1 MKKKI
6 INVFL
11 MALLAM
17 VTVGTVVSCK
27 DYEEDN
33 YSDLNGKF
41 ANLNEAVEAQ
51 AKALENRVG
60 KLEEARTLIETD
72 IQNLRN
78 ELGNVT
84 DDATK
89 TTIYGRLAAAE
100 AAIET
105 INNTIDEI
113 KTTLDGKA
121 DQDALDKLTER
132 VEKVEGC
139 CEAIKELQG
148 RVTTNEQEIDALQA
162 LIDADKVK
170 VWEDGI
176 ADATSN
182 AAKALALA
190 QMDSIRLDR
199 MEAWGDS
206 IEGVLGDDFE
216 DFKESVASAL
226 YDAENNVWKNLDDV
240 IDEQL
245 NLVKGSY
252 TGTMED
258 IVKAYEDA
266 DKELAADIKAVND
279 RVDSLALV
287 TDDLNDRL
295 GMVESFMNKLISSV
309 IIQGTE
315 NPVFGTFALPANI
328 SSNVLA
334 AYYGEV
340 SDLMFP
346 TANPVNYV
354 NAEDALSSDELE
366 ALGVT
371 AANTFSI
378 DGRVVSGLQAD
389 GKTVVPG
396 NAGTLYLTVNPNTAD
411 LEGAAPVLVNSQD
424 VESGVKLSSLEKT
437 DKVLNFGFTRSAADN
452 GFYAA
457 KATVGVD
464 AVESVSPRVSY
475 EELKGLKDKI
485 KDAVEA
491 VREKGNVDVT
501 GLIYSVYSL
510 CSNVLDA
517 NAVKFPWSTIDYAG
531 NPVQHATYSQYS
543 LAATAVHPLSYGFMY
558 GAHYDE
564 FPGINKFEDI
574 IGKIFDKVQNAIPEV
589 DVDDVNINID
599 VKDFTF
605 NDVDYPDGSI
615 STTVE
620 VTGSYTDDNGEVHE
634 IDIDP
639 IEVDIT
645 RQVEDAVND
654 ALGGAAGDVTEYI
667 KDIVGQLN
675 GQVADINKMIEEL
688 RKVNEIGDQISD
700 IEDQIYD
707 YLSRAEDYLLKA
719 INNAN
724 KLLQPMMLA
733 KTADSYVV
741 LSRSKSAPTKF
752 DAASYDASNGIYLR
766 PTSYTAEV
774 LAPAYKKFIGVVNVY
789 KDGKVADNAAS
800 LRSKVNNASEGF
812 CTVQDGQW
820 NKAQLKG
827 LEKGYVYEIVYTAA
841 DFSGKIVVKRFFV
854 ELK

>member
-51 AKALENRVG
+51 AKALEDRVG

-558 GAHYDE
+558 GVHYDE

-574 IGKIFDKVQNAIPEV
+574 IGKIFDKVEEALPEV
-589 DVDDVNINID
+589 DVDDVNINIE
-599 VKDFTF
+599 VKDFVF
-605 NDVDYPDGSI
+605 DKVVLNNPIKVN
-615 STTVE
+615 VE
-620 VTGSYTDDNGEVHE
+620 IRDNEGNLIGTD
-634 IDIDP
+634 
-639 IEVDIT
+639 EVDIT
-645 RQVEDAVND
+645 TEVQDAVND

-667 KDIVGQLN
+667 KDIVDQLN
-675 GQVADINKMIEEL
+675 DQVADINKMIEEL

-752 DAASYDASNGIYLR
+752 DAASYNASNGIYLR

-800 LRSKVNNASEGF
+800 LRSNVNNASEGF

-841 DFSGKIVVKRFFV
+841 DFSGKIVVKRFYI
-854 ELK
+854 ELV

>member
-41 ANLNEAVEAQ
+41 ANLNEAVDAQ
-51 AKALENRVG
+51 VAALEDRVG

-558 GAHYDE
+558 GVHYDE

-574 IGKIFDKVQNAIPEV
+574 IGKIFDKVEEALPEV
-589 DVDDVNINID
+589 DVDDVNINIE
-599 VKDFTF
+599 VKDFVF
-605 NDVDYPDGSI
+605 DKVVLNKPIKVN
-615 STTVE
+615 VE
-620 VTGSYTDDNGEVHE
+620 IKDNEGNLIGTD
-634 IDIDP
+634 
-639 IEVDIT
+639 EVDIT
-645 RQVEDAVND
+645 TEVQDAVND

-667 KDIVGQLN
+667 KDIVDQLN
-675 GQVADINKMIEEL
+675 DQVADINKMIEEL

>member
-11 MALLAM
+11 MALLATA
-17 VTVGTVVSCK
+17 TVGTVVSCK

-33 YSDLNGKF
+33 YSDLKGQIT
-41 ANLNEAVEAQ
+41 NLDEAVDAQ
-51 AKALENRVG
+51 VAALEDRVG

-558 GAHYDE
+558 GVHYDE

-574 IGKIFDKVQNAIPEV
+574 IGKIFDKVEEALPEV
-589 DVDDVNINID
+589 DVDDVNINIE
-599 VKDFTF
+599 VKDFVF
-605 NDVDYPDGSI
+605 DKVVLNNPIKVN
-615 STTVE
+615 VE
-620 VTGSYTDDNGEVHE
+620 IRDNEGNLIGTD
-634 IDIDP
+634 
-639 IEVDIT
+639 EVDIT
-645 RQVEDAVND
+645 TEVQDAVND

-667 KDIVGQLN
+667 KDIVDQLN
-675 GQVADINKMIEEL
+675 DQVADINKMIEEL

>member
-41 ANLNEAVEAQ
+41 ANLNEAVDAQ
-51 AKALENRVG
+51 VAALEDRVG

-558 GAHYDE
+558 GVHYDE

-574 IGKIFDKVQNAIPEV
+574 IGKIFDKVEEALPEV
-589 DVDDVNINID
+589 DVDDVNINIE
-599 VKDFTF
+599 VKDFVF
-605 NDVDYPDGSI
+605 DKVVLNKPIKVN
-615 STTVE
+615 VE
-620 VTGSYTDDNGEVHE
+620 IKDNEGNLIGTD
-634 IDIDP
+634 
-639 IEVDIT
+639 EVDIT
-645 RQVEDAVND
+645 MEVQDAVND

-667 KDIVGQLN
+667 KDIVDQLN
-675 GQVADINKMIEEL
+675 DQVADINKMIEEL

>member
-51 AKALENRVG
+51 AKALEDRVG

-558 GAHYDE
+558 GVHYDE

-574 IGKIFDKVQNAIPEV
+574 IGKIFDKVEEALPEV
-589 DVDDVNINID
+589 DVDDVNINIE
-599 VKDFTF
+599 VKDFVF
-605 NDVDYPDGSI
+605 DKVVLNKPIKVN
-615 STTVE
+615 VE
-620 VTGSYTDDNGEVHE
+620 IRDNEGNLIGTD
-634 IDIDP
+634 
-639 IEVDIT
+639 EVDIT
-645 RQVEDAVND
+645 TEVQDAVND

-667 KDIVGQLN
+667 KDIVDQLN
-675 GQVADINKMIEEL
+675 DQVADINKMIEEL

-800 LRSKVNNASEGF
+800 LRSNVNNASEGF

-841 DFSGKIVVKRFFV
+841 DFSGKIVVKRFYI
-854 ELK
+854 ELV

>member
-51 AKALENRVG
+51 AKALEDRVG

-558 GAHYDE
+558 GVHYDE

-574 IGKIFDKVQNAIPEV
+574 IGKIFDKVEEALPEV
-589 DVDDVNINID
+589 DVDDVNINIE
-599 VKDFTF
+599 VKDFVF
-605 NDVDYPDGSI
+605 DKVVLNKPIKVN
-615 STTVE
+615 VE
-620 VTGSYTDDNGEVHE
+620 IRDNEGNLIGTD
-634 IDIDP
+634 
-639 IEVDIT
+639 EVDIT
-645 RQVEDAVND
+645 TEVQNAVND

-667 KDIVGQLN
+667 KDIVDQLN
-675 GQVADINKMIEEL
+675 DQVADINKMIEEL

-800 LRSKVNNASEGF
+800 LRSNVNNASEGF

-841 DFSGKIVVKRFFV
+841 DFSGKIVVKRFYI
-854 ELK
+854 ELV